1 MMRTYVLGAGA
12 SYPIYP
18 LGGTLFT
25 AIDEHIQ
32 KCGYCVNRFDYQTD
46 WPKLKEWF
54 ANNSNPLLRQAY
66 WNGNIE
72 QIFTVLD
79 LAEGL
84 ISDSYSSMFRAAKKG
99 VNEVK
104 EAEAHHDS
112 FAAEINGYRDARSKL
127 LWALEDFFLQSNYS
141 DLKEYSSDRWR
152 NLKRFGELLDPGD
165 IVVTFNYDSTIERV
179 LLDSGKWTLSDGYGT
194 DLVFQHS
201 NYDTTPVT
209 FSSSKVKVLHLHGAV
224 GWYAKPV
231 FSPNFDLSVEG
242 GGFIPREA
250 LSAAPLETEIALDPL
265 LLQGLGIYNA
275 DASLPRRPPDEYQI
289 MLHPS
294 FLKEYGG
301 EDRRNRIFNR
311 LWRMALDSLRNA
323 DEVTII
329 GYSLPPA
336 DSAAWTLLHTG
347 CERGRTIV
355 VNPSKADLM
364 NRYSNLLKLSTFAQP
379 MDLGAWLDSKELA
392 SSRTAE

>member
-1 MMRTYVLGAGA
+1 MRVYVLGAGA

-18 LGGTLFT
+18 LGGALFN
-25 AIDEHIQ
+25 AIDEHIGS
-32 KCGYCVNRFDYQTD
+32 CGHCINRFDYQTD
-46 WPKLKEWF
+46 WPKLKEWL
-54 ANNSNPLLRQAY
+54 ADNSNPLLRQAY

-84 ISDSYSSMFRAAKKG
+84 ISDSHISMLRAAKKG
-99 VNEVK
+99 MDEVK

-112 FAAEINGYRDARSKL
+112 FAADIGEYRDARSKL
-127 LWALEDFFLQSNYS
+127 LWAMEDFFLQRNDSDMKDYS
-141 DLKEYSSDRWR
+141 ADRWN
-152 NLKRFGELLDPGD
+152 NLKRFGALLDPGD
-165 IVVTFNYDSTIERV
+165 TVITFNYDSTIERV
-179 LLDSGKWTLSDGYGT
+179 LLDLGKWTLSDGYGT
-194 DLVFQHS
+194 QLVFQQ
-201 NYDTTPVT
+201 NDYDTTPVA
-209 FSSSKVKVLHLHGAV
+209 FPSSQVKVLHLHGAV
-224 GWYAKPV
+224 GWYTKPV
-231 FSPNFDLSVEG
+231 FSQGFDLSVEG
-242 GGFIPREA
+242 GGSIPLSA

-265 LLQGLGIYNA
+265 LLQGLGIHHV
-275 DASLPRRPPDEYQI
+275 DASLPRRPPSEYQV

-311 LWRMALDSLRNA
+311 LWRMALDALRSA

-347 CERGRTIV
+347 CERGRTVV
-355 VNPSKADLM
+355 VNPSKAVLV
-364 NRYSNLLKLSTFAQP
+364 NRYGSLLRLPGFMQAL
-379 MDLGAWLDSKELA
+379 DFGAWLDSKDLSA
-392 SSRTAE
+392 